1 MSEHIASDLLQK
13 WVKTVQSGD
22 PKQITELYEND
33 ALLLGTFS
41 DKERFGH
48 ELIFEYF
55 ENLLKS
61 DVDVKIISERPIDND
76 KIAVNSGFY
85 NFIVDGKTIE
95 ARFSFIFHSSNSEWK
110 ILSDHSSIVPKN

>member
-41 DKERFGH
+41 DKERT
-48 ELIFEYF
+48 
-55 ENLLKS
+55 S
-61 DVDVKIISERPIDND
+61 DI
-76 KIAVNSGFY
+76 
-85 NFIVDGKTIE
+85 
-95 ARFSFIFHSSNSEWK
+95 
-110 ILSDHSSIVPKN
+110 